1 MEIFIF
7 LFILI
12 VINAFLEEYIK
23 KQNNK
28 NEKNDKSE

>member
-12 VINAFLEEYIK
+12 VINAFVEAYIK